1 MPKVFYSNIFTAAT
15 VTATAAA
22 SAASAIILFP
32 DSASNVVGHVL
43 VLALVPRFLVLDDV
57 AIAQRVAILC
67 WFRRSV
73 NESVDPSMNIHV
85 EIRRSVNEYSCRNI
99 QASP

>member
-57 AIAQRVAILC
+57 AITQHVAIL
-67 WFRRSV
+67 SI
-73 NESVDPSMNIHV
+73 PSMNIHI
-85 EIRRSVNEYSCRNI
+85 EIFRRRLDQPNNTRQQRASC
-99 QASP
+99 AV